1 MLSGRLQSGFRQIDT
16 GVNGAMAGKHDS
28 VRPVAGADLEDV
40 FSLPVRKRDQEREV
54 PFGAKSV
61 FAQLLKK
68 ISFVRVFFNEM
79 KAAGLGIPGIPRP
92 AAFISLKNTR
102 TKEIFLSNCANT
114 DFAPNGTSR
123 SWSRLRTGREK
134 TSSRSAPAT
143 GRTESCLP
151 AMAPF
156 TPVSI

>member
-79 KAAGLGIPGIPRP
+79 KAAGLGIPERMDTGHCRVG
-92 AAFISLKNTR
+92 FHETR
-102 TKEIFLSNCANT
+102 QDGEK
-114 DFAPNGTSR
+114 SR
-123 SWSRLRTGREK
+123 FWRV
-134 TSSRSAPAT
+134 SS
-143 GRTESCLP
+143 
-151 AMAPF
+151 
-156 TPVSI
+156 